1 MEAEYSGSVRRSFLD
16 CMVFQIYNIQWSLRR
31 LRWVWV
37 VPVISR
43 PSVDGGSPVTMP
55 REAKVSDL

>member
-1 MEAEYSGSVRRSFLD
+1 MEAEYSGSVRCSFLD
-16 CMVFQIYNIQWSLRR
+16 CMVFQIYIIQWSLRR

-37 VPVISR
+37 GPAISR

-55 REAKVSDL
+55 GEAKVSDL